1 MEKEFEALEPKNVFK
16 WFYEISQ
23 IPRGSG
29 NERAISDFLVDFAK
43 KRGLEVWQ
51 DAAMNVIIKKAAT
64 KGFENSKPVI
74 LQGHMDMVPEK
85 TSDSKHDFTKDPI
98 KWQLKGEMLYAT
110 DTTLGGDDGIAVA
123 YCLAILDAAD
133 IAHPPLEVLITTEE
147 ETGMG
152 GAMAVTGEHLTAT
165 RFLNIDSEEEGY
177 FLVSCAGGANVN
189 VSFDIEREELKGE
202 ILKISVSGLLGGH
215 SGMEIIKQRANA
227 IKMIARLLFA
237 IKEKEQCNIVEI
249 AGGSKHNA
257 IPKEAYAIIACKNV
271 GAATKIAHDLSDSLI
286 KEYRKADPDMKVNIE
301 KVSSAK
307 KEMFSSCL
315 TNRLIDFMM
324 MVPDAVQYM
333 NMEIAGMCQTSL
345 NNGILEEVDGKMKFT
360 TSVRSSVK
368 SLLDEVV
375 SKLSL
380 CATYTKGHFE
390 KVSEYPAWE
399 YEENSPVRDIAVET
413 YKKVT
418 GKDAIV
424 TAIHAGLECGLLK
437 KTLPQIDA
445 ISFGPNLFDVHT
457 PVEHMEI
464 KSVER
469 VWQFLLKYLEALK

>member
-1 MEKEFEALEPKNVFK
+1 MEKEFESLEPKNVFK

-29 NERAISDFLVDFAK
+29 NEKAISDFLVDFAK

-51 DAAMNVIIKKAAT
+51 DKAMNVIIKKAAT

-98 KWQLKGEMLYAT
+98 KWRIKGDMLYAT

-123 YCLAILDAAD
+123 YCLAILDSSD

-152 GAMAVTGEHLTAT
+152 GAMAVTGEHLTGT

-189 VSFDIEREELKGE
+189 VTFDIEREELKGE
-202 ILKISVSGLLGGH
+202 LVKISVAGLLGGH

-227 IKMIARLLFA
+227 IKMIARTLFA
-237 IKEKEQCNIVEI
+237 IKETEEFNIVEI
-249 AGGSKHNA
+249 AGGTKHNA
-257 IPKEAYAIIACKNV
+257 IPKEAYAIIACKNANAV
-271 GAATKIAHDLSDSLI
+271 MKIAGEMTDRLV
-286 KEYRKADPDMKVNIE
+286 KEYHTADPNMRINVE
-301 KVSSAK
+301 KASSAK
-307 KEMFSSCL
+307 KEMFTSCL
-315 TNRLIDFMM
+315 TSRLIDFMV

-333 NMEIAGMCQTSL
+333 NMEIKGMCQASL
-345 NNGILEEVDGKMKFT
+345 NNGILEEEDGKMKFT
-360 TSVRSSVK
+360 ISVRSGVK
-368 SLLDEVV
+368 SMLDEVV
-375 SKLSL
+375 AKLNL
-380 CATYTKGHFE
+380 CAKYTKGHFE
-390 KVSEYPAWE
+390 KKGEYPAWE

-418 GKDAIV
+418 GKDAVV
-424 TAIHAGLECGLLK
+424 TVIHAGLECGLLK

-457 PVEHMEI
+457 PDEHMEI

-469 VWQFLLKYLEALK
+469 VWYFLLKYLEALK